1 MAWWGSGSHSLAA
14 LFDLMTRLRMVQE
27 NTSMLLTMNSTSS
40 TTEGVTEG
48 EALQSLSGAVKMVI
62 VALGVIM
69 NLFGVVG
76 NVSILYVI
84 ARDKTLRKPYNALL
98 GSMAVNDIL
107 RCGVLNMIQ
116 VAGIY
121 LEEFPLTWPSQ
132 HMMCII
138 HAILLT
144 QLIIMVPLHIMV
156 IAIHRYLLVCHQ
168 NLSDRITNKRTIGIL
183 ICALHIVSFV
193 LLSGR
198 FNPDNSYRF
207 ISSYGRCIG
216 NLPGHLN
223 LTIVSTI
230 TFLVIVISLASYI
243 SVYHKVSS
251 SKKRLQL
258 FSIGGAIYGNQR
270 RRLQVMTQ
278 HQKILLCMVV
288 IVVLLIVSLCLGAF
302 SAWMANKESVSPSTI
317 SITMVIALFVGAINS
332 LVYGVLDYRFRDGFK
347 RLFLC
352 KSITTHR

>member
-1 MAWWGSGSHSLAA
+1 
-14 LFDLMTRLRMVQE
+14 
-27 NTSMLLTMNSTSS
+27 MLLTMNSTSS
-40 TTEGVTEG
+40 TTELYDVSTTVTEG

-121 LEEFPLTWPSQ
+121 LEEFPLTWTSQ

-156 IAIHRYLLVCHQ
+156 IAIHRYLLVYHHK
-168 NLSDRITNKRTIGIL
+168 LSDRITNKRTIGIL
-183 ICALHIVSFV
+183 ICALHIV

-251 SKKRLQL
+251 SKNRLQL
-258 FSIGGAIYGNQR
+258 VSIGRAIYGNQR
-270 RRLQVMTQ
+270 RRLQAMTQ
-278 HQKILLCMVV
+278 HQKILICMMV
-288 IVVLLIVSLCLGAF
+288 IVVLLIVSLCLGTF
-302 SAWMANKESVSPSTI
+302 SAWMDNKESVSPSTI
-317 SITMVIALFVGAINS
+317 SITMVIALFVGDMNS
-332 LVYGVLDYRFRDGFK
+332 LAYGVLDYRFRDGFK